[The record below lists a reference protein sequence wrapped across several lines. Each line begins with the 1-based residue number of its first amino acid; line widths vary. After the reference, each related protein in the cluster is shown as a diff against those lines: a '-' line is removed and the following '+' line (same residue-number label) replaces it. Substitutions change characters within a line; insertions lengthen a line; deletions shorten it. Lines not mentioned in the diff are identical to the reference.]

1 MDRFEQATEAI
12 DAVYE
17 SMPDAPAITV
27 LKDAIYDAVK
37 SNER

>member
-1 MDRFEQATEAI
+1 MDRLEQAGYAI

-17 SMPDAPAITV
+17 SMPDAPAV
-27 LKDAIYDAVK
+27 AALKDAIYDAVK